1 MTLSEMLNA
10 MMQERDNAR
19 ANAEEL
25 RDAANEAAE
34 EAERFYLMG
43 DGEGCDEQD
52 DLCLEYLKDAHEW
65 DGREEAW
72 ESAIEAL
79 KRLQDAM
86 DELWRDVTIEWA

>member
-1 MTLSEMLNA
+1 MTMRDMLNA
-10 MMQERDNAR
+10 MTQERDNAR

-34 EAERFYLMG
+34 EAERRYQMG

-65 DGREEAW
+65 EGREEAW
-72 ESAIEAL
+72 DNAIDAL
-79 KRLQDAM
+79 KRLEGAM
-86 DELWRDVTIEWA
+86 DELSRDVTIEWA